1 MMISTGTSDKV
12 SNISIVKNLGTII
25 LGTSIIVQAMILN
38 AILIKFSRVPLIIKI
53 STALKNK
60 LFYNSILRIG
70 VQSYL

>member
-25 LGTSIIVQAMILN
+25 LGTSMIVQAMILN
-38 AILIKFSRVPLIIKI
+38 AILIKFSRVPLTIKI